1 MYPSGNANADLG
13 YNKHAHAHGLG
24 HGHSQNQFL
33 TQPPPPPPHFALPTG
48 GQLNPLVA
56 PSLPLA
62 MQGGTGIDWAQLA
75 QQWIHMRDAGV
86 VMPPVAPP
94 PPIIGNVPEFHHQA
108 IALPLPIIV
117 QAPHPHL
124 EEHGE
129 ADMDM
134 DEEAD
139 RGNGAETPPPPAPV
153 VTQSQW
159 LAASEASASD
169 PAVLP
174 TNLGPSGVG
183 KRWEW
188 RFPALHFQI
197 PSSSAGFMHGKQP
210 WNNWQPGKLASPTAH
225 IPSLLKLNVSNPNE
239 PQQQL
244 QMKMQLQPPQ
254 QQPLPHQQQ
263 QQQQNHQPESD
274 ASGSNEIDA
283 NKRKMLPAW
292 IRSGKDKKVYLRLFL
307 LMDDLRYNLLIFIVI
322 FNYNKFFNISGRA
335 WRKWSAKSS
344 GNWSANS
351 SPRPRPPQQMSMASM
366 LSKYQAKH

>member
-1 MYPSGNANADLG
+1 MYPGGNANADLG

-24 HGHSQNQFL
+24 HGLGQNQFL

-56 PSLPLA
+56 PNLPLA
-62 MQGGTGIDWAQLA
+62 MQGGAGIDWAQLA
-75 QQWIHMRDAGV
+75 QQWIHMRDAGA

-94 PPIIGNVPEFHHQA
+94 PPIIGNVPEFHHPA

-134 DEEAD
+134 DEEPE

-183 KRWEW
+183 KTWRK
-188 RFPALHFQI
+188 RFPALHILI
-197 PSSSAGFMHGKQP
+197 PSSFSAATHGKQP
-210 WNNWQPGKLASPTAH
+210 WNNWQPGKLANPTAH

-254 QQPLPHQQQ
+254 HQQQ
-263 QQQQNHQPESD
+263 QQPQNHQQESD
-274 ASGSNEIDA
+274 ASGSVSNEIDA

-292 IRSGKDKKVYLRLFL
+292 IRSGKDKKVYLS
-307 LMDDLRYNLLIFIVI
+307 
-322 FNYNKFFNISGRA
+322 FF
-335 WRKWSAKSS
+335 
-344 GNWSANS
+344 
-351 SPRPRPPQQMSMASM
+351 
-366 LSKYQAKH
+366 